1 MKTQSLYLLFG
12 CAVAVIAHAAQTS
25 AVNGKPVPD
34 MDERVLQE
42 RYHIVPNKEGL
53 LGALRHERGDVRS
66 FAALK
71 LAADGH
77 KDASPPILAALT
89 VETREGVK
97 ITLAIAAA
105 QLGAE
110 DGMKALKSMCEDPSW
125 SPGLRMIAAQGM
137 IGFFGG
143 EAAPSAQTAL
153 QGCLASAWSVLRSPG
168 NNLPGDNQA
177 AVMAM
182 NLVARIRQVPPTQ
195 RQEIRDIGAMYL
207 RDQAPELRMAASRFI
222 REVAGDLWG
231 GAQLRGPL
239 DVERE
244 EPIKM
249 VIARDLAAIPEQ

>member
-1 MKTQSLYLLFG
+1 MNTTQLYLLLG
-12 CAVAVIAHAAQTS
+12 CAVVVITQGQTRAVD
-25 AVNGKPVPD
+25 GKPVPD

-42 RYHIVPNKEGL
+42 KYHIVPNKEGL
-53 LGALRHERGDVRS
+53 LGALRHERGEVRT

-71 LAADGH
+71 LAADGQ
-77 KDASPPILAALT
+77 KDAIPPILAALT
-89 VETREGVK
+89 VETIEGVK
-97 ITLAIAAA
+97 INLAIAAV
-105 QLGAE
+105 QLAAE

-143 EAAPSAQTAL
+143 EAAPSSQTAL

-168 NNLPGDNQA
+168 DNQA

-182 NLVARIRQVPPTQ
+182 NLVARVRQIPPTQ

-222 REVAGDLWG
+222 REMAGDSW
-231 GAQLRGPL
+231 AVSQLRAAL

-244 EPIKM
+244 EAIKM

>member
-1 MKTQSLYLLFG
+1 
-12 CAVAVIAHAAQTS
+12 
-25 AVNGKPVPD
+25 
-34 MDERVLQE
+34 
-42 RYHIVPNKEGL
+42 
-53 LGALRHERGDVRS
+53 
-66 FAALK
+66 
-71 LAADGH
+71 
-77 KDASPPILAALT
+77 
-89 VETREGVK
+89 
-97 ITLAIAAA
+97 
-105 QLGAE
+105 
-110 DGMKALKSMCEDPSW
+110 
-125 SPGLRMIAAQGM
+125 M

-222 REVAGDLWG
+222 REMAGDSW
-231 GAQLRGPL
+231 AVSQLRAAL

-244 EPIKM
+244 EAIKM
-249 VIARDLAAIPEQ
+249 VIARDLAAIRVQ

>member
-77 KDASPPILAALT
+77 KDAIPPILAALT

-125 SPGLRMIAAQGM
+125 SPGMRMIAAQGM

-153 QGCLASAWSVLRSPG
+153 QGCLTSAWSVLRSP
-168 NNLPGDNQA
+168 PGDNQA

-182 NLVARIRQVPPTQ
+182 NLVARIRQIPPTPL
-195 RQEIRDIGAMYL
+195 QEIRDIGAMYL

-222 REVAGDLWG
+222 REMAGDSW
-231 GAQLRGPL
+231 AVSQLRAAL

-244 EPIKM
+244 EAIRR

>member
-168 NNLPGDNQA
+168 DNQA

-182 NLVARIRQVPPTQ
+182 NLVARVRQIPPTQ

-222 REVAGDLWG
+222 REVAGDSWAV
-231 GAQLRGPL
+231 AQLRAAL

-244 EPIKM
+244 EAIKM